1 MDSSIDGLSER
12 CNRSFGVCVFT
23 TGMKACRMQEPP
35 SRCRQHAPNK
45 SCAIQGSVRCY
56 NAFTEARVLSAGD
69 NPAVFYEQDSGSL
82 RPEFTAH
89 VDRLCDLQEFN
100 RNLITGASELREQLR
115 AR

>member
-1 MDSSIDGLSER
+1 M
-12 CNRSFGVCVFT
+12 
-23 TGMKACRMQEPP
+23 
-35 SRCRQHAPNK
+35 
-45 SCAIQGSVRCY
+45 
-56 NAFTEARVLSAGD
+56 LSAGD